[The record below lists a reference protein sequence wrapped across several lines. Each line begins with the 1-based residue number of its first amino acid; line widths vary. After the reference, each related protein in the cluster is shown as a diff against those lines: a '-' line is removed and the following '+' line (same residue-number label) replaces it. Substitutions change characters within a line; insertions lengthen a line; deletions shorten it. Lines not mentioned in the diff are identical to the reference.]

1 MNETS
6 RPDSLS
12 RILVALDTSRASQ
25 SALETAAILAEAMQ
39 CELSGLFVEDSDL
52 LAVASLP
59 FANEVRVAGG
69 AIRKLDAGDLERE
82 IQSHVAAARSAL
94 QRVAVKRHLSWSF
107 RSVRG
112 NVRHEVTAAASSVDI
127 LCIGQHAE
135 RALRR
140 SRPGGTV
147 QRALHGQAPVLI
159 ANNLAHYMRGPIA
172 VVYDGS
178 AGAITCARL
187 GAQIAQRTRN
197 EFVILLHGA
206 AADDGEAVRNS
217 LTESAP
223 QGPTPRIMAFDP
235 CDPLSGPHS
244 VYANELGLVICSVKP
259 DQPTPAW
266 LECLFDVVGC
276 PLLLVPERPA

>member
-1 MNETS
+1 MNETN
-6 RPDSLS
+6 RPGSLN
-12 RILVALDTSRASQ
+12 RILVALDASRASQ

-39 CELSGLFVEDSDL
+39 WELSGLFVEDSDL
-52 LAVASLP
+52 LALASLP
-59 FANEVRVAGG
+59 FSNEVRVAGG
-69 AIRKLDAGDLERE
+69 AIRKLDPSDLERE

-147 QRALHGQAPVLI
+147 RRALHGQAPVLI
-159 ANNLAHYMRGPIA
+159 ANNLTHYMRGPIA
-172 VVYDGS
+172 VVFDGS
-178 AGAITCARL
+178 AGAMTCARL
-187 GAQIAQRTRN
+187 AAQIAQRTRN
-197 EFVILLHGA
+197 ELVILLHGEA
-206 AADDGEAVRNS
+206 AGDTEAVHAR
-217 LTESAP
+217 LAEFAP
-223 QGPTPRIMAFDP
+223 QGPTPRFLAFDP

-244 VYANELGLVICSVKP
+244 VYANELGLVICSVTP

-266 LECLFDVVGC
+266 LDCLFDVVGC
-276 PLLLVPERPA
+276 PLLLVPEPKG